1 MSDDR
6 RRSRRPAVAAP
17 TDDVASAPEA
27 ARLPGEHRGGFQREF
42 TQPTPLLSSPEVGP
56 RAEPAEPATPQP
68 RLEWAPAPEILPR
81 SGAWALALA
90 IVALVLSLFVGWAF
104 PLGIAAV
111 VMAVLA
117 LRRPWERRG
126 VAVWALGLA
135 ALSILYSAGWLFW
148 AAAQAGLL
156 D

>member
-6 RRSRRPAVAAP
+6 LRSRRPAVDAP
-17 TDDVASAPEA
+17 SDDVAPAPLSAP
-27 ARLPGEHRGGFQREF
+27 LPGEHRGGFQREF
-42 TQPTPLLSSPEVGP
+42 TQPTPLLHIPEPDGRIEPVAPEP
-56 RAEPAEPATPQP
+56 RV
-68 RLEWAPAPEILPR
+68 EWAPAPEVLPR
-81 SGAWALALA
+81 SGAWSLALA
-90 IVALVLSLFVGWAF
+90 IIALVLSLFVGWAF

-135 ALSILYSAGWLFW
+135 ALSILYSAGWLVW

>member
-6 RRSRRPAVAAP
+6 LRSRRPAVDAP
-17 TDDVASAPEA
+17 SGDVASAPEA
-27 ARLPGEHRGGFQREF
+27 APLPGEHRGGFQREF
-42 TQPTPLLSSPEVGP
+42 TQPTPLQFVPATE
-56 RAEPAEPATPQP
+56 RPAEPVVPEP
-68 RLEWAPAPEILPR
+68 RVEWAPPPEILPR

-104 PLGIAAV
+104 PLGIAAA

-117 LRRPWERRG
+117 LRRPWESRT

-135 ALSILYSAGWLFW
+135 VLSILYSAGWLVW

-156 D
+156 G